1 MLDKM
6 LIANY
11 VDHQTLS
18 LYSPEKVNWENK
30 TQYFRLREAFIKK
43 KEKKMTFVILGG
55 GQTRDDKS
63 KSNVIFFFN
72 EGFP

>member
-1 MLDKM
+1 MLAKM

-30 TQYFRLREAFIKK
+30 TQNFGLREAVIKK
-43 KEKKMTFVILGG
+43 KRKKDDICHLGGG
-55 GQTRDDKS
+55 GQTQDDKCH
-63 KSNVIFFFN
+63 FF
-72 EGFP
+72 

>member
-1 MLDKM
+1 MVILRDAGLM

-18 LYSPEKVNWENK
+18 LYSPEKVHWENK

-55 GQTRDDKS
+55 GANPR
-63 KSNVIFFFN
+63 
-72 EGFP
+72 